1 MLSSATEWHMEKIV
15 YLREAPSLPSVE
27 QQQAIL
33 RRAGVSGVNPAADR
47 AYLDTAPRKR
57 GKARADFEERP
68 RAVRAIRRGAGD
80 VFCVA
85 YAAVLAVS
93 IEDALPVL
101 EEVARRGAS
110 IMVAA
115 DGLVVGPDDGPGM
128 IRLAQRIAAEASE
141 TRTRKAR
148 AGAAKAARLGKQA
161 RQAAWVLAAEL
172 WPQAEI
178 AVAEIHRR
186 TGIGVSTL
194 YRAQRAGLLP
204 AREAQPLS
212 ARLALA
218 NAARA
223 AKKVGR

>member
-1 MLSSATEWHMEKIV
+1 MEKIV
-15 YLREAPSLPSVE
+15 YLREAASLPSVE
-27 QQQAIL
+27 EQQAVL
-33 RRAGVSGVNPAADR
+33 RRAGVAGVDPAQDR
-47 AYLDTAPRKR
+47 AYLDAAPRK
-57 GKARADFEERP
+57 GSKAEFIERP
-68 RAVRAIRRGAGD
+68 RAVRAIRRGEGD
-80 VFCVA
+80 LFCVA
-85 YAAVLAVS
+85 FAAVLAISV
-93 IEDALPVL
+93 EDALPVL

-115 DGLVVGPDDGPGM
+115 DGLVVGPNDGPGM
-128 IRLAQRIAAEASE
+128 IRLAQRIAAEAAE

-148 AGAAKAARLGKQA
+148 AGAARAARLGKQA

-172 WPQAEI
+172 WPQADVT
-178 AVAEIHRR
+178 VAEIKRR
-186 TGIGVSTL
+186 TGLGTSTL

-204 AREAQPLS
+204 TREAQPLS